1 MRLGN
6 SEWVCDFRDG
16 QRLLVM
22 LWSWLWPAD
31 NSLLQS
37 SVVRGEES
45 TKCEMIFRSPAAL
58 PLQSCGAAGISL
70 CPGSGPPAGSQL
82 CQRRPTAQCCF
93 NALAQLRRTPFSL
106 KVPAS
111 TKWCGKR
118 CIVGEWCEYKQRKK
132 EMLYESVCIQTYWYP
147 PPPFHLFQSSSSLL
161 LCLRG
166 KLMETC
172 RKKGRILESRHNKK
186 EQGYKTTP
194 GTSFKGRLTSW

>member
-6 SEWVCDFRDG
+6 SEGVCDFRDD

-45 TKCEMIFRSPAAL
+45 TKCEMIFRSPAAF

-70 CPGSGPPAGSQL
+70 CPEPGPPAGSQL
-82 CQRRPTAQCCF
+82 CQRQPTAQCCS

-111 TKWCGKR
+111 TKWWGKS
-118 CIVGEWCEYKQRKK
+118 CIVGEWCEYKERKK
-132 EMLYESVCIQTYWYP
+132 ETLYEAVCIQTYWFFFFLP
-147 PPPFHLFQSSSSLL
+147 IPSFPVIFVFVSLSE
-161 LCLRG
+161 R
-166 KLMETC
+166 ETN
-172 RKKGRILESRHNKK
+172 GNM
-186 EQGYKTTP
+186 
-194 GTSFKGRLTSW
+194 

>member
-6 SEWVCDFRDG
+6 SEGVCDFRDG
-16 QRLLVM
+16 QRSLVM

-45 TKCEMIFRSPAAL
+45 TKCEMIFCSPAAF

-70 CPGSGPPAGSQL
+70 CPGPGPPAGSQL
-82 CQRRPTAQCCF
+82 CQRWPTAQCCS
-93 NALAQLRRTPFSL
+93 NALAQLRRTPFPL

-111 TKWCGKR
+111 TKWCGKS

-132 EMLYESVCIQTYWYP
+132 EMLYEAVCIQTYFFFLP
-147 PPPFHLFQSSSSLL
+147 IPSFPVIFVFVSLS
-161 LCLRG
+161 
-166 KLMETC
+166 E
-172 RKKGRILESRHNKK
+172 RKTNGNL
-186 EQGYKTTP
+186 
-194 GTSFKGRLTSW
+194 

>member
-6 SEWVCDFRDG
+6 SEGVCDFRDG
-16 QRLLVM
+16 QRLFVM

-45 TKCEMIFRSPAAL
+45 TKCEMIFRSPAAF

-70 CPGSGPPAGSQL
+70 CPGPGPPAGSQL
-82 CQRRPTAQCCF
+82 CQRRPTAHCCF
-93 NALAQLRRTPFSL
+93 NALAQLRQTPFSL

-118 CIVGEWCEYKQRKK
+118 CTRKK

-147 PPPFHLFQSSSSLL
+147 PFHLFQSSLSLF

-172 RKKGRILESRHNKK
+172 RKTGRILESRHNKR